1 MIRTDELSLLASL
14 VEREDW
20 EAVRSFSQ
28 RMINLQSSGL
38 LNKYNAAVDRIITE
52 FEKLTRLAA
61 IDPGYPQSKID
72 EIRAQVAR
80 YVKSLGVATLI
91 DDIRE
96 SLRLKPRSIN
106 YYLVTHKGN
115 KECRWG
121 MLLSWR
127 NEQLHNA
134 AKAEES
140 RTAPEIAA
148 NLGIPVNAFHGYSN
162 FQNTNSLDRL
172 WIRSAAADYKRLIK
186 TGKTLEANRLAKK
199 LQGFGISPAELLKPI
214 TKD

>member
-38 LNKYNAAVDRIITE
+38 LKKYNAAVDRIIKE
-52 FEKLTRLAA
+52 FEKLTCLAA
-61 IDPGYPQSKID
+61 IDPAYPPVKSD

-80 YVKSLGVATLI
+80 YVRSLGVATLI

-96 SLRLKPRSIN
+96 SLRLKPRTLN
-106 YYLVTHKGN
+106 YYLVTAKGA
-115 KECRWG
+115 KESRWG
-121 MLLSWR
+121 LLLSIHSQQTH
-127 NEQLHNA
+127 QLR
-134 AKAEES
+134 KAEES
-140 RTAPEIAA
+140 RTAPDIARQ
-148 NLGIPVNAFHGYSN
+148 LGIPANAFLGRDN
-162 FQNTNSLDRL
+162 QNNTNPLDRL
-172 WIRSAAADYKRLIK
+172 WIRSAAADYKRLVKCGDTIA
-186 TGKTLEANRLAKK
+186 ANRLARK
-199 LQGFGISPAELLKPI
+199 LQGFGIDPAELLKPT